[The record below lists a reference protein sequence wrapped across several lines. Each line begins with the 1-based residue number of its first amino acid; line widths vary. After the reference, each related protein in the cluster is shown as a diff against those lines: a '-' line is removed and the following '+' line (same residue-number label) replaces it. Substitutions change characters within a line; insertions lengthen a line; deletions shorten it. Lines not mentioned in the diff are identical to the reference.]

1 MRKSDLLETLEK
13 KLSKCQVIPF
23 SDDTYTILMN
33 MHSEDWIKLNND
45 LQNKGYHIIYNNVD
59 DCFVVH

>member
-1 MRKSDLLETLEK
+1 MESDLFVKLFK

-23 SDDTYTILMN
+23 SDETYHTLMD
-33 MHSEDWIKLNND
+33 MKPDDWIMINNKL
-45 LQNKGYHIIYNNVD
+45 QAKGYHIVYNCID

>member
-1 MRKSDLLETLEK
+1 MERNNLLETLEK

-23 SDDTYTILMN
+23 SYDTYTILMD
-33 MHSEDWIKLNND
+33 MKGEEWIKLNNA
-45 LQNKGYHIIYNNVD
+45 LQSKGYHIVYNSVD